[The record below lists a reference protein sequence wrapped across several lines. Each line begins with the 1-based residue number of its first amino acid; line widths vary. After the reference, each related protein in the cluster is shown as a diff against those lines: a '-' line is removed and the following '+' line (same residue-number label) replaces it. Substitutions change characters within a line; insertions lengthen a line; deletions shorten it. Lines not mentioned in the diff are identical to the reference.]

1 MPRMS
6 GIEATRIIKGRH
18 DGRYP
23 MPKIYFVTA
32 HSFRSYEAE
41 AEECGGDG
49 YITKPYSK
57 DSIRQGLLSVR
68 RTEDE

>member
-1 MPRMS
+1 MPRLS

-18 DGRYP
+18 DGIYAT
-23 MPKIYFVTA
+23 PKIFFVTA

-41 AEECGGDG
+41 ADESGGDG

-57 DSIRQGLLSVR
+57 DSIRKGLLSVR
-68 RTEDE
+68 RTEDV